1 MLLWESI
8 NLMNTGTWGELSD
21 DLKGRDRNTYADQV
35 TRCRRQ
41 CPLIR
46 IFGTFLSEISILSCA
61 SVQKLIGRLGYGVP
75 VQSCTIFTN
84 ASKIS
89 VILSSR
95 ICALI

>member
-1 MLLWESI
+1 MLPPVPLD
-8 NLMNTGTWGELSD
+8 SD
-21 DLKGRDRNTYADQV
+21 IRYFPIRD
-35 TRCRRQ
+35 
-41 CPLIR
+41 
-46 IFGTFLSEISILSCA
+46 SILSCA

-95 ICALI
+95 NCALI